1 MNSLRISMVVLLI
14 ACTLELSGCA
24 GRRGGNAPPM
34 ALTES
39 EMADPAVGHV
49 EQVRKLA
56 RRDIETE
63 LRTRI
68 EDKERVRFERPYYF
82 KEYADYPNGSE
93 DLEITLQETD
103 SRTAP
108 VQAKVQYD
116 KIRYVTKLHTRS
128 TAAEAD
134 RHFYRDTGE
143 EIMTF
148 ELRNNRWVK
157 LGATFVA
164 ERSEELVAGEW
175 QPLQERTPRLMEDQE
190 PRGFFGRTWNRLTGG
205 N

>member
-14 ACTLELSGCA
+14 ACALELSGCA
-24 GRRGGNAPPM
+24 GRRGGSEPPL

-39 EMADPAVGHV
+39 EVADPAVGHV

-56 RRDIETE
+56 RRSIETD
-63 LRTRI
+63 LRTRND
-68 EDKERVRFERPYYF
+68 DKERVRFERPYYF
-82 KEYADYPNGSE
+82 KEYADYPNGSN

-108 VQAKVQYD
+108 VQAKVKYE
-116 KIRYVTKLHTRS
+116 KVRYVTKLHTRR

-134 RHFYRDTGE
+134 RNFYRDTGE

-148 ELRNNRWVK
+148 ELRNNRWVQ

-164 ERSEELVAGEW
+164 ERSEESVAGEW
-175 QPLQERTPRLMEDQE
+175 QPVQERTPRLTPDEVQS
-190 PRGFFGRTWNRLTGG
+190 GFFGRTWNRLTGG
-205 N
+205 T